1 MSEQTIRALLAEV
14 EEPFLGGDLVS
25 AGVVADIKENDGGG
39 VAITLAFPYPAASAF
54 AATEQ
59 AAQKKLSE
67 HGITATFQRRQDI
80 HARTVQG
87 GTERLPGVKNII
99 VVASAKGGVGKS
111 TTAVNIALALA
122 AEGAEVGILD
132 ADIYGPSL
140 PSMLQINRRPQPSED
155 GGILPLSSHGVQLM
169 SIGLMV
175 DEAEPMVWRGP
186 IATRALTQLLRDTRW
201 QGLDYLVLDLPP
213 GTGDI
218 QLTIAQK
225 VPVTGAVI
233 VTTPQALAV
242 ADAERGLVMFNK
254 VSIPVLG
261 LVENMSGFHCPH
273 CGKDTDLFGADGG
286 ERLCRRREIELLGK
300 IPLAPALAAGGE
312 DGAPL
317 MVAAPDSAVA
327 QHYRRIA
334 LRAAAKIAGK
344 SRDRTAAF
352 PKIVVSE

>member
-1 MSEQTIRALLAEV
+1 MSEQTLRALLAEI
-14 EEPFLGGDLVS
+14 EEPILGGDLIS
-25 AGVVADIKENDGGG
+25 AGCVADIILSDAGNE
-39 VAITLAFPYPAASAF
+39 ITLAFPYPAASVF
-54 AATEQ
+54 ADIVAT
-59 AAQKKLSE
+59 AQKKFAAQ
-67 HGITATFQRRQDI
+67 GVTATFQRRQNI

-87 GTERLPGVKNII
+87 GVERLTGVKNII
-99 VVASAKGGVGKS
+99 AVASAKGGVGKS

-122 AEGAEVGILD
+122 QEGATTGILD

-140 PSMLQINRRPQPSED
+140 PAMLQINRRPQPSDD
-155 GGILPLSSHGVQLM
+155 GGIVPISSHGLQLM

-175 DEAEPMVWRGP
+175 DDGQPMVWRGP
-186 IATRALTQLLRDTRW
+186 IATRAMTQLLRDTRW
-201 QGLDYLVLDLPP
+201 QEVDYLVLDLPP

-225 VPVTGAVI
+225 VPVTGAII

-261 LVENMSGFHCPH
+261 VVENMSGFHCPH
-273 CGKDTDLFGADGG
+273 CGNDTALFGADGG
-286 ERLCRRREIELLGK
+286 EQLCRRREVELLGK

-317 MVAAPDSAVA
+317 LAAAPDSPIAR
-327 QHYRRIA
+327 QYRRIA
-334 LRAAAKIAGK
+334 ARAAALIAQK

-352 PKIVVSE
+352 PKIVPQST